1 MESKFNAIF
10 PPNQSSQGD
19 NIEND
24 ESALNGE
31 GIENCVMKNLY
42 QDLFKHSGESE
53 FNATYVRQTLIH
65 QRFLKP
71 EHLDLPTG
79 KNARI
84 DPVRIEHAV
93 QQLMQL
99 NKYKTPKAKLTML
112 INFCRVISIMLQET
126 SLDGQPDGADMFF
139 PSCIYSFMQIDDK

>member
-1 MESKFNAIF
+1 MTEMETKFNELF
-10 PPNQSSQGD
+10 PVSDGQNAEEYYS
-19 NIEND
+19 
-24 ESALNGE
+24 LNGE

-42 QDLFKHSGESE
+42 QDLFKHPAEKT
-53 FNATYVRQTLIH
+53 FNEKYVEQTLIH

-93 QQLMQL
+93 
-99 NKYKTPKAKLTML
+99 
-112 INFCRVISIMLQET
+112 
-126 SLDGQPDGADMFF
+126 
-139 PSCIYSFMQIDDK
+139 

>member
-1 MESKFNAIF
+1 MHEKFNNLF
-10 PPNQSSQGD
+10 PPQIGSDIDQE
-19 NIEND
+19 IQ
-24 ESALNGE
+24 LYGE

-42 QDLFKHSGESE
+42 QDLFKHPMEQTFSDM
-53 FNATYVRQTLIH
+53 YVKQTLIH

-93 QQLMQL
+93 
-99 NKYKTPKAKLTML
+99 
-112 INFCRVISIMLQET
+112 
-126 SLDGQPDGADMFF
+126 
-139 PSCIYSFMQIDDK
+139 